1 MQTHIDTTHKHLGEL
16 ASMSNQTQEAERKIL
31 ARAEEMLSEV
41 ERDLP
46 AARRVANDGGEDHY
60 MHLIAQRGRLN
71 QVIALAR
78 KNLA

>member
-1 MQTHIDTTHKHLGEL
+1 MQTHIDTTTKQLGEL
-16 ASMSNQTQEAERKIL
+16 AAMSHQTQEAERRIL
-31 ARAEEMLSEV
+31 ARAEEMLGQV

-46 AARRVANDGGEDHY
+46 AAQARANDGGEDHY

-71 QVIALAR
+71 QVIAMAR